1 MIVESHIRF
10 WLARLIAGEA
20 SIDTFEDWFVAQ
32 SWNMHLDSEP
42 AAQKLVAAVEL
53 RLAEYSSGHLNE
65 AGLLE
70 ELRPFASIYVDP
82 AAPRS
87 EASFS
92 SVPVADVMGDGYL
105 VSPGAIQNP
114 FAQATPSVGT
124 LCVTAS
130 AYSGG
135 HSR

>member
-20 SIDTFEDWFVAQ
+20 SVDTFEDWFVAQ

-42 AAQKLVAAVEL
+42 SAQKLVAAVEL
-53 RLAEYSSGHLNE
+53 RLAEYSSGHLSE
-65 AGLLE
+65 AGLME

-92 SVPVADVMGDGYL
+92 SVPVADVMGGGYL
-105 VSPGAIQNP
+105 TSPGAIQNP
-114 FAQATPSVGT
+114 FAQATPSVDR
-124 LCVTAS
+124 LCVGAS
-130 AYSGG
+130 GYTSA
-135 HSR
+135 HPR